1 MDDPPTTESG
11 LSALSSQ
18 PGDNVSKPRLLW
30 IALLLL
36 YAGAIFAWSGLP
48 MAEEKP
54 FVSILHGDKFL
65 HVVEYFLF
73 YLLCWKAVP
82 SRHRMLCSLVLTGA
96 YAGTD
101 EIHQLFVPTRSA
113 SVFDWLADLAGGVAA
128 AALIFLL
135 IRLPLSKR

>member
-1 MDDPPTTESG
+1 
-11 LSALSSQ
+11 
-18 PGDNVSKPRLLW
+18 
-30 IALLLL
+30 
-36 YAGAIFAWSGLP
+36 

-54 FVSILHGDKFL
+54 FVSILRGDKFL
-65 HVVEYFLF
+65 HTIEYFLF

-82 SRHRMLCSLVLTGA
+82 SRHRMLCSLALTGA
-96 YAGTD
+96 YAGSD

-128 AALIFLL
+128 ASLILLL